1 MHQITLFT
9 LLFAALVG
17 TLGTILL
24 GNVLSGIGIVRAGSG
39 KGILKAGYGKE
50 WDFSYR
56 PIL

>member
-1 MHQITLFT
+1 MRQITLFT

-24 GNVLSGIGIVRAGSG
+24 GNVLSGIGIVRAGSR

-50 WDFSYR
+50 WDFSYC